1 MRRTLGLYHGTP
13 NATHRLLELT
23 AIEHSSRQ
31 LETQCVLLV
40 KYSTVYQQDAR
51 EQRESPP
58 FSLSEGSTNLI
69 GYSSFH
75 KVSTEVLCILYWR
88 TEEEC
93 EWQALLRVLYTY
105 CAMPICT
112 YKLNIMY
119 FIRFE
124 TLPFIPYYY
133 PVNFCKR
140 VYGMD
145 TRFFSRRSCLEFD
158 SRKDS
163 VVCGTK
169 IRLYPCRSLWRILVE
184 R

>member
-112 YKLNIMY
+112 YTLNIMY

-133 PVNFCKR
+133 PLNFCKR

-158 SRKDS
+158 SRKD
-163 VVCGTK
+163 
-169 IRLYPCRSLWRILVE
+169 
-184 R
+184 